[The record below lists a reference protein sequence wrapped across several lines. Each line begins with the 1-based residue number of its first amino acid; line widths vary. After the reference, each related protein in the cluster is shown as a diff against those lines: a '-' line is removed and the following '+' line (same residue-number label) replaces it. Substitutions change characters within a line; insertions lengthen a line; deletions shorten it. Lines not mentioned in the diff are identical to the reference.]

1 MEHQERYNYFYS
13 KYYTKAELLI
23 KQFLINRKSQDKVFT
38 MVFNEVFQYL
48 TIDYVQKSSVHKNQH
63 LKTLYTLFE
72 KRHSFYANNQ
82 EQNIFQN
89 EIKNTFNNLTEAQLP
104 KYYSFTKLITEIAVL
119 QATDEIARLFANQV
133 QLMGMFYQLNA
144 FEEFEIKMYDPVSFE
159 DTSIFKKLHQ
169 LLYTRETSLIDTKL
183 LSNSESQ
190 NDKIIDQNFNRNHW
204 NANCFQL
211 FHYLVGNYD
220 KKGKIKYINIFYFLK
235 NHVDKN
241 KYAFGFTIEQY
252 KEYIQTHF
260 EIQLTKFEKAE
271 YEFVEKVI
279 PILSGFEQ
287 DFRQNR

>member
-1 MEHQERYNYFYS
+1 MEHQERYTYFYS
-13 KYYTKAELLI
+13 KSYTKSELLI
-23 KQFLINRKSQDKVFT
+23 KNFLIKSNQQDKVFIN
-38 MVFNEVFQYL
+38 VYNAIFQYL
-48 TIDYVQKSSVHKNQH
+48 TNDCVKKNHVGANSNLKPSYSLFENRHRLYTKNQIQNS
-63 LKTLYTLFE
+63 FE
-72 KRHSFYANNQ
+72 
-82 EQNIFQN
+82 N
-89 EIKNTFNNLTEAQLP
+89 EIKTAFETIPKTALP
-104 KYYSFTKLITEIAVL
+104 KAYTFAKLISEIAIL
-119 QATDEIARLFANQV
+119 HATYEIARVFANHV
-133 QLMGMFYQLNA
+133 ALMGMFYQLNE
-144 FEEFEIKMYDPVSFE
+144 FDSFEIRTYDPFGVE
-159 DTSIFKKLHQ
+159 DTPIYKQLQLKL
-169 LLYTRETSLIDTKL
+169 YPKSDTFL
-183 LSNSESQ
+183 NAQPQQE
-190 NDKIIDQNFNRNHW
+190 KIIRKNFNRNHW

-287 DFRQNR
+287 DFRKNE